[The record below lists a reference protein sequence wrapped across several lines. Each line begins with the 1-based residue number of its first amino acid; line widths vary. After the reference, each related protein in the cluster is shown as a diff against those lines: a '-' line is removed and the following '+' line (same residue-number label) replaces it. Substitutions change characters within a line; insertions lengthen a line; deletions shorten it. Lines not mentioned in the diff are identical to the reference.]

1 MNSQTDHAIVLRL
14 TEYSETSQIT
24 TLFSERH
31 GQLRLIA
38 KGARRS
44 TRKRFAAGLDL
55 LESGEVSFLP
65 PRGDAQ
71 LGTLTEW
78 VQRDTFAGLRREGL
92 RLYGALY
99 AAELVAAL
107 TEEADPHPELYRY
120 FADTLRALCDADR
133 PAACLPTFQADL
145 LQTVGYAP
153 NLTECVSCRGAITSG
168 APLHFSA
175 GAGGLLCRDCELRYV
190 EKRRISSR
198 LLETTPADGD
208 PRAWFELLNYHL
220 TSIARRPFKTARQV
234 AALLGQERFR
244 SL

>member
-1 MNSQTDHAIVLRL
+1 MSPQTDNAVVLRL
-14 TEYSETSQIT
+14 TEFSETSQIT
-24 TLFSERH
+24 TLFSERN

-55 LESGEVSFLP
+55 LECGEVSFLP

-78 VQRDTFAGLRREGL
+78 LQRDTFAGLRRAGL

-99 AAELVAAL
+99 AAELVTAL
-107 TEEADPHPELYRY
+107 TEESDPHAELYHNLVE
-120 FADTLRALCDADR
+120 TLRALNDIDR
-133 PAACLPTFQADL
+133 PASCLPVFQANL
-145 LQTVGYAP
+145 LDAIGYAP
-153 NLTECVSCRGAITSG
+153 NLTECVSCRGPITTG

-175 GAGGLLCRDCELRYV
+175 GAGGILCQDCEPGYV
-190 EKRRISSR
+190 EKRRIPAH

-208 PRAWFELLNYHL
+208 PRTWFELLNYHL
-220 TSIARRPFKTARQV
+220 AHIARHPFKTARQV
-234 AALLGQERFR
+234 TAFLGQDRFQ